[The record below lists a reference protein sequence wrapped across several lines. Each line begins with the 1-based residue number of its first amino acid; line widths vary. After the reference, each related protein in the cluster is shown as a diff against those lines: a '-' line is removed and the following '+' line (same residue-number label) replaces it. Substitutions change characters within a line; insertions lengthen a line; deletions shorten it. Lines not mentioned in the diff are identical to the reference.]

1 MIGHL
6 EGYLTYRE
14 EEWVVIDVGGV
25 GYEVRPSR
33 SLIQELP
40 SGKEKVK
47 IFTHTYVREDSW
59 TIFGFTD
66 RAELNSFRLLLRV
79 SGIGPAAA
87 LEIVSTLPV
96 EELHRAIADEDLEQL
111 CRVNGIGKKTAQ
123 RLVFELR
130 GKLPEREGVGA
141 VESTAGELYTALEA
155 LGYSRNEVRRA
166 ISAMDTQQ
174 GDLSEQ
180 VRKALQILGR
190 D

>member
-6 EGYLTYRE
+6 EGYLTYKD
-14 EEWVVIDVGGV
+14 EEWVVVDIGGV

-33 SLIQELP
+33 SLFQELP
-40 SGKEKVK
+40 HGKEKVK
-47 IFTHTYVREDSW
+47 IYTHTYIREDNW
-59 TIFGFTD
+59 TIYGFAD
-66 RAELNSFRLLLRV
+66 REELNSFRLLLRV

-87 LEIVSTLPV
+87 LEIVSTLQV
-96 EELHRAIADEDLEQL
+96 EELHRAIADEDLDQL

-130 GKLPEREGVGA
+130 GKLPEREGVA
-141 VESTAGELYTALEA
+141 PQDSSAGELYSALEA

-166 ISAMDTQQ
+166 VAAMDTQQ
-174 GDLSEQ
+174 GDLSQ
-180 VRKALQILGR
+180 LVRKALQILGR